1 MAARTDTGE
10 WDAASVES
18 HEGERTS
25 IERLQ
30 IDEDDEAAH
39 EVVSAPVGAGSPRSV
54 GSGRG
59 TPSAAAAADESNP
72 AMLQTA
78 LAASVKEWAAAG
90 YTPDAL
96 GFLADELVSLRQ
108 EQTELRQS
116 VDALGGRM
124 DAAVASIMARLAS
137 IAGPATPTGRRSPAT
152 LLDSAVHGMRPS
164 SPSGVSRLTGEDRA
178 GSPSQ
183 FGPRGG
189 DSSGPARPAAGAGGS
204 APSSAGA
211 ASAQPP
217 PSAAKHRFAAPLGI
231 STSGTD
237 DSPRVPVHIWAGTWN
252 LGAAEP
258 VGGAKGCS
266 REDLCRFAAPG
277 YDLYVLGVQE
287 GMSDAVYEEFAAATG
302 TVRLSLTDAQ
312 KRGGVASSSSG
323 PMAVAGPGV
332 GTDTPG
338 VPLSSALSSSAAAGQ
353 AGIAQGS
360 KAADADKV
368 LGRGDGSLVSLKFTG
383 IAVFAAHHALPYV
396 RVMRADRLS
405 FGATEGSK
413 GAVAAVVRVHRST
426 LAFVSV
432 HLASHKVPARLV
444 QYRDVCKSLGA
455 KLGNSFFQLNEQFH
469 HVVFMGDFNYRC
481 ERIGGEE
488 ALALIRRGAAHSRL
502 LPLHDS
508 MLRHRAETGA
518 WDGYDEPPMAPTLWP
533 TYKKYEQRPLTDTTV
548 DGWAAGV
555 YRIKFRE
562 PVYKGG
568 RVMDR
573 VPGWCDRVLARSHP
587 HLRPYFFPLTRDEA
601 ERVASGAAPDDA
613 ESFSEPQRRAA
624 SSLALPAW
632 ALSGAAEPLDYGE
645 DGADI
650 DPRLESSYDSV
661 NDVLTVSDHS
671 PVRCVFRLLAF
682 RDPMDDFGDGLD
694 AVPVCLRDAV
704 VAAASAAP
712 GAAAAASAVADGAP
726 GSPVRS
732 LASKTSPLMGPS
744 SGVAAA
750 SAARAAAV
758 SAPPSVEADPD
769 GRLSSASSRRS
780 SQLTQPAPRIGSAS
794 LASVDPGAV
803 TAAVHAVLRI
813 DRIEL
818 VRGEGSVLV
827 PQVAKLLCP
836 APFELDDGAPAEVR
850 VVKTKA
856 GLSATVTLST
866 RAPAALP
873 RLHAILKVQ
882 VDRSTKGHCVVPLRP
897 LFAALDASGRAE
909 HSFFAPI
916 ASDGISK
923 AGVAVAPAHAQFQ
936 ASLQLRRV

>member
-39 EVVSAPVGAGSPRSV
+39 EVVSAPVGAVSPRSV

-189 DSSGPARPAAGAGGS
+189 DYSGPARPAAGAGGS

-211 ASAQPP
+211 ASALPP

-302 TVRLSLTDAQ
+302 T
-312 KRGGVASSSSG
+312 
-323 PMAVAGPGV
+323 
-332 GTDTPG
+332 
-338 VPLSSALSSSAAAGQ
+338 
-353 AGIAQGS
+353 GS